1 MKTVLLLIFLAITL
15 CGKSQTIQ
23 SKLGY
28 CAIFIPDEN
37 YKDYCIED
45 YKAHHKAF
53 IMTEKKLL
61 NDELKIFSHSDC
73 TIIFDNDPK
82 CSFTKALEEKLKPL
96 ENIEIQLNGKSII
109 IDTTFVELGTKK
121 MIPHEIRYQKKKKET
136 LMKIT
141 FGNVL
146 WTSAGGFH
154 RYDVYL
160 VTKNDQLTV
169 SKIKAFYISK
179 EFDSYGKEQTVVIY
193 PTK

>member
-23 SKLGY
+23 SKLDY
-28 CAIFIPDEN
+28 CAIFILDEN
-37 YKDYCIED
+37 YKDNCIED

-61 NDELKIFSHSDC
+61 NDELKIFSHSDL
-73 TIIFDNDPK
+73 IFDNDDPK
-82 CSFTKALEEKLKPL
+82 CSFTKALEKKLKPL
-96 ENIEIQLNGKSII
+96 EDIEIQFNGKSII
-109 IDTTFVELGTKK
+109 IDTTFIGLGTEM
-121 MIPHEIRYQKKKKET
+121 MIPYKVKYQKKKKET
-136 LMKIT
+136 LMKLT
-141 FGNVL
+141 FENVL

-154 RYDVYL
+154 RYDIYL
-160 VTKNDQLTV
+160 VAKNDQLTV

-179 EFDSYGKEQTVVIY
+179 EFDSYGKEKTGVIY

>member
-23 SKLGY
+23 SKLDY
-28 CAIFIPDEN
+28 CAVFIPDEN

-61 NDELKIFSHSDC
+61 NDELKIFSHSDL
-73 TIIFDNDPK
+73 IFDNDDPK
-82 CSFTKALEEKLKPL
+82 CSFTKDLERKLKPL
-96 ENIEIQLNGKSII
+96 EDIEIQFNGKSII
-109 IDTTFVELGTKK
+109 IDTTFIELGTEM
-121 MIPHEIRYQKKKKET
+121 MIPYKVKYQKKKKET
-136 LMKIT
+136 LIKLT
-141 FGNVL
+141 FENVL

-154 RYDVYL
+154 RYDIYL
-160 VTKNDQLTV
+160 VAKNDQLIV

>member
-1 MKTVLLLIFLAITL
+1 MKTVLLLIFSAITL

-23 SKLGY
+23 SKLDY

-45 YKAHHKAF
+45 YKAHYKAF

-61 NDELKIFSHSDC
+61 NDELKIFSHSDL
-73 TIIFDNDPK
+73 ILDNDPQ
-82 CSFTKALEEKLKPL
+82 CSFTKALEKKLKPL
-96 ENIEIQLNGKSII
+96 ENIEIQFNGKSII
-109 IDTTFVELGTKK
+109 IDTTFVEMGTEK
-121 MIPHEIRYQKKKKET
+121 MIPYKVKYQKKKKET

-154 RYDVYL
+154 RYDIYL
-160 VTKNDQLTV
+160 VAKNDQLTV

-179 EFDSYGKEQTVVIY
+179 EFDSYGKEKTAVIY

>member
-1 MKTVLLLIFLAITL
+1 MKTVLSLIFSAITL

-23 SKLGY
+23 SKLDY

-37 YKDYCIED
+37 YKNYCIED

-121 MIPHEIRYQKKKKET
+121 MIPNKVKYHKNKKET
-136 LMKIT
+136 LMKLT
-141 FGNVL
+141 FENVL

-154 RYDVYL
+154 RYDIYL
-160 VTKNDQLTV
+160 VAKNDQLIV

-179 EFDSYGKEQTVVIY
+179 EFDSYGKEKTAVIY

>member
-1 MKTVLLLIFLAITL
+1 MKTVLSLIFSAITL

-23 SKLGY
+23 SKLDY

-37 YKDYCIED
+37 YKNYSIED

-61 NDELKIFSHSDC
+61 NDELKIFSHSDL
-73 TIIFDNDPK
+73 IFDNDDPK
-82 CSFTKALEEKLKPL
+82 CSFTKALEKKLKPL
-96 ENIEIQLNGKSII
+96 EDIEIQFNGKSII
-109 IDTTFVELGTKK
+109 IDTTFIELGTEM
-121 MIPHEIRYQKKKKET
+121 MIPYKVKYQKKKKET
-136 LMKIT
+136 LMKLT
-141 FGNVL
+141 FENVL

-154 RYDVYL
+154 RYDIYL
-160 VTKNDQLTV
+160 VAKNDQLTV

-179 EFDSYGKEQTVVIY
+179 EFDSYGKEKTAVIY

>member
-23 SKLGY
+23 SKLDY

-45 YKAHHKAF
+45 YKAHYKAF

-61 NDELKIFSHSDC
+61 NDELKIFSHSDL
-73 TIIFDNDPK
+73 IFDNDDPK
-82 CSFTKALEEKLKPL
+82 CSFTKALEKKLKPL
-96 ENIEIQLNGKSII
+96 EDIEIQFNGKSII
-109 IDTTFVELGTKK
+109 IDTTFMELGTEM
-121 MIPHEIRYQKKKKET
+121 MIPYKVKYQKKKKET
-136 LMKIT
+136 LMKLT
-141 FGNVL
+141 FENVL

-154 RYDVYL
+154 RYDIYL
-160 VTKNDQLTV
+160 VAKNDQLTV

-179 EFDSYGKEQTVVIY
+179 EFDSYGKEKTAVIY

>member
-23 SKLGY
+23 SKLDY
-28 CAIFIPDEN
+28 CAVFIPDEN

-61 NDELKIFSHSDC
+61 NDELKIFSHSDL
-73 TIIFDNDPK
+73 IFDNDDPK
-82 CSFTKALEEKLKPL
+82 CSFTKDLERKLKPL
-96 ENIEIQLNGKSII
+96 EDIEIQFNGKSII
-109 IDTTFVELGTKK
+109 IDTTFIELGTEM
-121 MIPHEIRYQKKKKET
+121 MIPYKVKYQKKKKET
-136 LMKIT
+136 LIKLT
-141 FGNVL
+141 FENVL

-154 RYDVYL
+154 RYDIYL
-160 VTKNDQLTV
+160 VAKNDQLIV

-179 EFDSYGKEQTVVIY
+179 EFDSYGKEKTAVIY

>member
-1 MKTVLLLIFLAITL
+1 MKTVLLLIFSAITL

-23 SKLGY
+23 SKLDY

-45 YKAHHKAF
+45 YKEHHKAF

-61 NDELKIFSHSDC
+61 NDELKIFSHSDL
-73 TIIFDNDPK
+73 IFDNDDPK
-82 CSFTKALEEKLKPL
+82 CSFTKALEKKLKPL
-96 ENIEIQLNGKSII
+96 ENIEIQFNGKSII
-109 IDTTFVELGTKK
+109 IDTTFVEMGTEK
-121 MIPHEIRYQKKKKET
+121 MIPYKVKYQKKKKET

-141 FGNVL
+141 FENVL

-154 RYDVYL
+154 RYDIYL
-160 VTKNDQLTV
+160 VAKNDQLTV

-179 EFDSYGKEQTVVIY
+179 EFDSYGKEKTAVIY

>member
-1 MKTVLLLIFLAITL
+1 MKTVFLLIFSAITL

-23 SKLGY
+23 SKLDY

-61 NDELKIFSHSDC
+61 NDELKIFSHSDL
-73 TIIFDNDPK
+73 IFDNDDPK
-82 CSFTKALEEKLKPL
+82 CSFTKALERKLKPL
-96 ENIEIQLNGKSII
+96 EDIEIQFNGKSII
-109 IDTTFVELGTKK
+109 IDTTFIELGTEM
-121 MIPHEIRYQKKKKET
+121 MIPYKVKYQKKKKET
-136 LMKIT
+136 LMKLT
-141 FGNVL
+141 FENVL

-154 RYDVYL
+154 RYDIYL
-160 VTKNDQLTV
+160 VAKNDQLIV

-179 EFDSYGKEQTVVIY
+179 EFDSYGKEKTQVIY

>member
-23 SKLGY
+23 SKLDY

-45 YKAHHKAF
+45 YKAHRKAF

-61 NDELKIFSHSDC
+61 NDELKIFSHSDL
-73 TIIFDNDPK
+73 IFDNDDPK
-82 CSFTKALEEKLKPL
+82 CSFTKALEKKLKPL
-96 ENIEIQLNGKSII
+96 EDIEIQFNGKSII
-109 IDTTFVELGTKK
+109 IDTTFIELGTEM
-121 MIPHEIRYQKKKKET
+121 MIPYKVKYQKKKKET
-136 LMKIT
+136 LIKLT
-141 FGNVL
+141 FENVL

-154 RYDVYL
+154 RYDIYL
-160 VTKNDQLTV
+160 VAKNDQLIV

-179 EFDSYGKEQTVVIY
+179 EFDSYGKEKTAVIY

>member
-1 MKTVLLLIFLAITL
+1 MKTVFLLIFSAITL

-23 SKLGY
+23 SKLDY

-45 YKAHHKAF
+45 YKAHRKAF

-61 NDELKIFSHSDC
+61 NDELKIFSHSDL
-73 TIIFDNDPK
+73 IFDNDDPK
-82 CSFTKALEEKLKPL
+82 CSFTKALERKLKPL
-96 ENIEIQLNGKSII
+96 EDIEIQFNGKSII
-109 IDTTFVELGTKK
+109 IDTTFIELGTEM
-121 MIPHEIRYQKKKKET
+121 MIPYKVKYQKKKKET

-141 FGNVL
+141 FENVL

-154 RYDVYL
+154 RYDIYL
-160 VTKNDQLTV
+160 VAKNDQLTV

-179 EFDSYGKEQTVVIY
+179 EFDSYGKEKTGVIY

>member
-1 MKTVLLLIFLAITL
+1 MKIVFLLIFSAITL

-23 SKLGY
+23 SKLDY

-37 YKDYCIED
+37 YKNYCIED
-45 YKAHHKAF
+45 YKAHRKAF
-53 IMTEKKLL
+53 IKTEKKLL
-61 NDELKIFSHSDC
+61 DDELKIFSHSAC

-82 CSFTKALEEKLKPL
+82 CSFTKDLEKKLKPL
-96 ENIEIQLNGKSII
+96 ENIEIQFNGKSII
-109 IDTTFVELGTKK
+109 IDTTFVELGTKM
-121 MIPHEIRYQKKKKET
+121 MIPYKVKYQKKKKET
-136 LMKIT
+136 LMKLT
-141 FGNVL
+141 FENVL

-160 VTKNDQLTV
+160 VAKNDQLTV

-179 EFDSYGKEQTVVIY
+179 AFNSYGKEQTEVIY

>member
-23 SKLGY
+23 SKLDY

-61 NDELKIFSHSDC
+61 NDELKIFSHSDL
-73 TIIFDNDPK
+73 IFDNDDPK
-82 CSFTKALEEKLKPL
+82 CSVTKALENKLKSL
-96 ENIEIQLNGKSII
+96 EDIEIQFNGKSII
-109 IDTTFVELGTKK
+109 IDTTFIGLGTEM
-121 MIPHEIRYQKKKKET
+121 MIPYKVKYQKKKKET
-136 LMKIT
+136 LIKLT
-141 FGNVL
+141 FENVL
-146 WTSAGGFH
+146 WTSAGGYH
-154 RYDVYL
+154 RYDIYL
-160 VTKNDQLTV
+160 VAKNDQLIV

-179 EFDSYGKEQTVVIY
+179 EFDSYGKEKTAVIY